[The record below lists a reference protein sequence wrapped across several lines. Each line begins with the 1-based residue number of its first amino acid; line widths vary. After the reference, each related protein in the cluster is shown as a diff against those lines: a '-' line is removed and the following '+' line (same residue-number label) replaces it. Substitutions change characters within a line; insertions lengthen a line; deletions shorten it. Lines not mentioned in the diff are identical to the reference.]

1 MTSKLSLLIG
11 FLAFTTTLQLQA
23 SQAVSMVRPTYAVA
37 PTTKDVTIAINEVFI
52 PGGFDSKTDSYVVV
66 SGIFP
71 NGCYKWK
78 NATINEVT
86 KFEHEVTA
94 MATVSQGMC
103 LMVLVP
109 FSKDVRLG
117 KLDVGTH
124 TLRFMSNDGTFIE
137 KTLVIEN

>member
-1 MTSKLSLLIG
+1 MTSKLTPFFAVLTLAIG
-11 FLAFTTTLQLQA
+11 LQVQA
-23 SQAVSMVRPTYAVA
+23 APTKVVS
-37 PTTKDVTIAINEVFI
+37 PTTKDVTVAINEVYI
-52 PGGFDSKTDSYVVV
+52 PGGFDSKADAYVVI

-78 NATINEVT
+78 GATRTDVT

-94 MATVSQGMC
+94 SGTVGQGMC

-117 KLDVGTH
+117 QLDAGTH

-137 KTLVIEN
+137 KQLVVEQK